1 MSIAFFDID
10 GTLAEGI
17 HVPASAEAA
26 LARMRANG
34 HLAFICTGRPRAY
47 AEKHFA
53 SYADGFVCNNGRLAF
68 MGEKHLHD
76 RALSADEVRELA
88 AILDTQAAGYVFLE
102 EWRGHY
108 GGDPAYLPVAEQVW
122 GPVMLSQGVDADTIH
137 AFNFDIYFS
146 DITWFNDCGSVM
158 IELTSSGTNDKESN
172 RYMKKV
178 MRHLFETGVVKD
190 QTNWW
195 HFVLELD
202 DPQGTANG
210 QLDKSKFSY
219 FRFYSVDPI
228 STTPDYTMRIDNMQF
243 TNNPTNYQPMVDEEE
258 DNKAGSAT
266 AKAEVYVPKRSDP
279 NLELTKQLKTLLT
292 AEIVVAAVAVVALVF
307 VIVYVIVS
315 KKRKGKGV

>member
-1 MSIAFFDID
+1 MKKLFS
-10 GTLAEGI
+10 L
-17 HVPASAEAA
+17 
-26 LARMRANG
+26 L
-34 HLAFICTGRPRAY
+34 
-47 AEKHFA
+47 
-53 SYADGFVCNNGRLAF
+53 LAF
-68 MGEKHLHD
+68 MLVLSMGFAVSAEGEDPLVLTNCD
-76 RALSADEVRELA
+76 TTECWAANSQGMDALESDAVNKTEGSGSVGATAINGKLNQICYIPSAPIDVSS
-88 AILDTQAAGYVFLE
+88 Y
-102 EWRGHY
+102 
-108 GGDPAYLPVAEQVW
+108 AYLE
-122 GPVMLSQGVDADTIH
+122 
-137 AFNFDIYFS
+137 FDVYFS

-158 IELTSSGTNDKESN
+158 IELTSSGTNDKESS

-258 DNKAGSAT
+258 EDKAGSTT

-279 NLELTKQLKTLLT
+279 NLELTKQLKGLLT
-292 AEIVVAAVAVVALVF
+292 IEIAVAAVAVVALAF

-315 KKRKGKGV
+315 KKKKGKGV